1 MGAAISSRAQA
12 PARSGRRSQSLMAHQ
27 NKYLSSKNK
36 ISSTGPVPV
45 WAASGQISRTCNR
58 NPARCSPVRSSGAAN
73 ARWDGASC
81 FRARARRSH
90 FRCRLN
96 RREYQTKCLYLTIP
110 ICNGNPSPPRHL
122 TATWNWSLST
132 VKACTLFHSDVA
144 AQPKAGSAPNPERR
158 STTCGQRTGGNSRRT
173 GHRRLKGRTFQQHP
187 LSLRAQPTRRL
198 PRAFS
203 SSTRCGPGRSS

>member
-1 MGAAISSRAQA
+1 VGAAISSRAQA
-12 PARSGRRSQSLMAHQ
+12 AGALRQAEPKPDGPSKQIFVLKKQDFIDRTGAGVGRKRPNIA
-27 NKYLSSKNK
+27 N
-36 ISSTGPVPV
+36 
-45 WAASGQISRTCNR
+45 CNR

-81 FRARARRSH
+81 FRAQARRSH
-90 FRCRLN
+90 FRCQLN
-96 RREYQTKCLYLTIP
+96 RSEYQTKCLYLTIP

-158 STTCGQRTGGNSRRT
+158 STTCGQRTGGNGRRT
-173 GHRRLKGRTFQQHP
+173 GHRRLKGRAFQQHP